1 MSKIK
6 IWVEAMRLRTLPVSV
21 AGVVA
26 AFGVAAGQNFFKW
39 PQAMLCLFFA
49 LLCQTASNFAN
60 EYYDYKAG
68 RDRAGR
74 EGPRRGVTEGEISP
88 AAMKYATFGLLATAA
103 ATGLCLTYWGG
114 LWLIGIGALIFMGAL
129 AYSTGP
135 WPLSTHCLGEVAVVA
150 FFGLVPVNLTCYV
163 MSQSWSTEA
172 LLTSISIGLMGANV
186 LVVNNMRDIPDDIA
200 VGKHTLATTFG
211 RTGSLIIYIVNALA
225 ASALMFTTWNN
236 LDSVWLVVPATY
248 FIASIIIAKAMSRHY
263 GRPLTRFLGITAML
277 MCLYSILFLIA
288 NIISCA

>member
-1 MSKIK
+1 MNRIK

-26 AFGVAAGQNFFKW
+26 AFGVAAGHNYFKW

-88 AAMKYATFGLLATAA
+88 GAMKYATYGLLATAA

-114 LWLIGIGALIFMGAL
+114 LWLIAIGALIFIGAL

-135 WPLSTHCLGEVAVVA
+135 WPLSTHCLGEVAVIL
-150 FFGLVPVNLTCYV
+150 FFGIVPVNLTCYV
-163 MSQSWSTEA
+163 MSGVWSTEA

-200 VGKHTLATTFG
+200 VGKHTLATVFG
-211 RTGSLIIYIVNALA
+211 RPGSFIIYIINALA

-236 LDSVWLVVPATY
+236 LGSAWLAVPAIY
-248 FIASIIIAKAMSRHY
+248 LIASIVIAGAMSRNY
-263 GRPLTRFLGITAML
+263 GRALTPFLGITSML
-277 MCLYSILFLIA
+277 MCLYSIIFLLA
-288 NIISCA
+288 NLNP

>member
-1 MSKIK
+1 MNRIK

-26 AFGVAAGQNFFKW
+26 AFGIAAGHSYFKW

-88 AAMKYATFGLLATAA
+88 AAMKYATYGLLATAA
-103 ATGLCLTYWGG
+103 TTGLCLTYWGG
-114 LWLIGIGALIFMGAL
+114 LWLIAIGALIFVGAL

-135 WPLSTHCLGEVAVVA
+135 WPLSTHCLGEVAVII
-150 FFGLVPVNLTCYV
+150 FFGIVPVNLTCYV
-163 MSQSWSTEA
+163 MSESWSAEA

-186 LVVNNMRDIPDDIA
+186 LGVNNMRDIPDDLA
-200 VGKHTLATTFG
+200 VGKHTLATVFG
-211 RTGSLIIYIVNALA
+211 RTGSLIIYIINALA
-225 ASALMFTTWNN
+225 ASALMFTAWDN
-236 LDSVWLVVPATY
+236 LGSAWLAVPAIY
-248 FIASIIIAKAMSRHY
+248 FIASIVIAKVMRRNY
-263 GRPLTRFLGITAML
+263 GRSLTPFLGITSML
-277 MCLYSILFLIA
+277 MCLYSIIFLIA
-288 NIISCA
+288 NLI